1 MKKSCLIL
9 AIAIVATLFFLT
21 SCVYVG
27 LPTEKIKQHN
37 EAIKKQLPDF
47 FLNNFSGSFYYIPG
61 SEGKS
66 INFSSKDGKREYLIK
81 TNEKL
86 SYFDGTTEKT
96 YTFSIKPEESASGN
110 IATYQLIDNDIQDIL
125 NVIHSYGGTYDKIK
139 SVSSSQKYEEEIY
152 DEIEHDVYSMEW
164 KYSSIASFTFYLN
177 AKTSVLHSIYFRDA
191 SENMNEEK
199 SHFDLFIYPNESFVS
214 SLEDEYETLK
224 RVI

>member
-9 AIAIVATLFFLT
+9 VGAIVATLFFLT

-37 EAIKKQLPDF
+37 EAIKQQLPKL

-86 SYFDGTTEKT
+86 SYFDGNSEKT
-96 YTFSIKPEESASGN
+96 YTFS
-110 IATYQLIDNDIQDIL
+110 
-125 NVIHSYGGTYDKIK
+125 
-139 SVSSSQKYEEEIY
+139 
-152 DEIEHDVYSMEW
+152 
-164 KYSSIASFTFYLN
+164 
-177 AKTSVLHSIYFRDA
+177 
-191 SENMNEEK
+191 
-199 SHFDLFIYPNESFVS
+199 
-214 SLEDEYETLK
+214 
-224 RVI
+224 